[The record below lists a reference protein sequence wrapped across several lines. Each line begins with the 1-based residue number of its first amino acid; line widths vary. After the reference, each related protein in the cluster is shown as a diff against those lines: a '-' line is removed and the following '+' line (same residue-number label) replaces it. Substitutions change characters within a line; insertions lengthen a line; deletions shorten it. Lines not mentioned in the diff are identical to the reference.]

1 MRRTRIIPILLFILL
16 PWGGLI
22 SSVYSANMQDEY
34 EMPNKD
40 AKPQVQHKQAV
51 YPVQNKQTVHPEQHK
66 QAGKQD
72 VYPAQ
77 NTQTV
82 HPVQTKQTVH
92 PEQYNPA
99 ERQALS
105 KQAGEKAKG
114 KQAKPQ
120 AQNKQTKPQ
129 VQEAPKQQASPQF
142 PVYKGYQK
150 RKYSVQP
157 VQKVAKQ
164 PAGHPSPTYSVYKTS
179 KHSVHQVQ
187 GGYQQQGTSVFPT
200 HTMRGQRII
209 TTGAVYAST
218 VYLPFDNTPPSSFAK
233 GIAANSEEG
242 PTGRRKFVD
251 RPDIN
256 IGESPVG
263 EPWIL
268 VAFAV
273 LFGGAIAFRLK
284 NKSKVGGASEV

>member
-16 PWGGLI
+16 PWGGLT

-34 EMPNKD
+34 QIPNKD
-40 AKPQVQHKQAV
+40 DKPQVQHKQAV
-51 YPVQNKQTVHPEQHK
+51 YPVRN
-66 QAGKQD
+66 
-72 VYPAQ
+72 
-77 NTQTV
+77 
-82 HPVQTKQTVH
+82 KQTVH

-150 RKYSVQP
+150 RQYSVQQMP
-157 VQKVAKQ
+157 QVQKVAKQ

-187 GGYQQQGTSVFPT
+187 GGYQQQGASEFPT
-200 HTMRGQRII
+200 HTMRNQRII
-209 TTGAVYAST
+209 TTGAVYTST

-273 LFGGAIAFRLK
+273 LFGGVIAWRLK

>member
-51 YPVQNKQTVHPEQHK
+51 YPVQNKQVRPQ
-66 QAGKQD
+66 
-72 VYPAQ
+72 VR
-77 NTQTV
+77 N
-82 HPVQTKQTVH
+82 KQTVH

-129 VQEAPKQQASPQF
+129 VQETPKQQAAPQF

-150 RKYSVQP
+150 RKYTVQSI
-157 VQKVAKQ
+157 QKVAKQ

-187 GGYQQQGTSVFPT
+187 GGYQQQATSEFPT

-273 LFGGAIAFRLK
+273 LFGGVIAWRLK

>member
-1 MRRTRIIPILLFILL
+1 LLFILL
-16 PWGGLI
+16 PWGGLT
-22 SSVYSANMQDEY
+22 SSAYSANMQDEY

-40 AKPQVQHKQAV
+40 AKPQVQKQQAV
-51 YPVQNKQTVHPEQHK
+51 YPVQNKQTVRPAESK
-66 QAGKQD
+66 QARKQD
-72 VYPAQ
+72 LYPAQ
-77 NTQTV
+77 NT
-82 HPVQTKQTVH
+82 QTVH

-105 KQAGEKAKG
+105 KQAREKAKG
-114 KQAKPQ
+114 KQTKPQ

-150 RKYSVQP
+150 KKYSVQP
-157 VQKVAKQ
+157 VQRVAKQ

-187 GGYQQQGTSVFPT
+187 GGYQQQGTSAFPI
-200 HTMRGQRII
+200 HTMQSQRII

-218 VYLPFDNTPPSSFAK
+218 VFLPFDNTPPSSFAK

-242 PTGRRKFVD
+242 PSGRRKFVD

-273 LFGGAIAFRLK
+273 LFGGVIAWRRK
-284 NKSKVGGASEV
+284 NNKIEL

>member
-16 PWGGLI
+16 PWGGLT
-22 SSVYSANMQDEY
+22 SSAYSANMQDEY

-40 AKPQVQHKQAV
+40 AKPQVQKQQAV
-51 YPVQNKQTVHPEQHK
+51 YPVQNKQTVRPAESK
-66 QAGKQD
+66 QARKQD
-72 VYPAQ
+72 LYPAQ
-77 NTQTV
+77 NT
-82 HPVQTKQTVH
+82 QTVH

-105 KQAGEKAKG
+105 KQAREKAKG
-114 KQAKPQ
+114 KQTKPQ

-150 RKYSVQP
+150 KKYSVQP
-157 VQKVAKQ
+157 VQRVAKQ

-187 GGYQQQGTSVFPT
+187 GGYQQQGTSAFPT
-200 HTMRGQRII
+200 HTMQSQRII

-242 PTGRRKFVD
+242 PSGRRKFVD

-268 VAFAV
+268 VVFAV
-273 LFGGAIAFRLK
+273 LFGGVIAWRRK
-284 NKSKVGGASEV
+284 NNKIEL

>member
-16 PWGGLI
+16 PWGGLT
-22 SSVYSANMQDEY
+22 SSAYSANMQDEY

-40 AKPQVQHKQAV
+40 AKPQVQKQQAV
-51 YPVQNKQTVHPEQHK
+51 YPVQNKQTVRPAESK
-66 QAGKQD
+66 QARKQD
-72 VYPAQ
+72 LYPAQ
-77 NTQTV
+77 NT
-82 HPVQTKQTVH
+82 QTVH

-105 KQAGEKAKG
+105 KQAREKAKG
-114 KQAKPQ
+114 KQTKPQ

-150 RKYSVQP
+150 KKYSVQP
-157 VQKVAKQ
+157 VQRVAKQ

-187 GGYQQQGTSVFPT
+187 GGYQQQGTSAFPI
-200 HTMRGQRII
+200 HTMQSQRII

-218 VYLPFDNTPPSSFAK
+218 VFMPFDNTPPSSFAK

-242 PTGRRKFVD
+242 PSGRRKFVD

-273 LFGGAIAFRLK
+273 LFGGVIAWRRK
-284 NKSKVGGASEV
+284 NNKIEL

>member
-16 PWGGLI
+16 PWGGLT
-22 SSVYSANMQDEY
+22 SSAYSANMQDEY

-82 HPVQTKQTVH
+82 HPVQTKRTVH

-129 VQEAPKQQASPQF
+129 VQEAPKQHASPQF
-142 PVYKGYQK
+142 PVYTGYQK

-187 GGYQQQGTSVFPT
+187 GGYQQQGTSEFPT
-200 HTMRGQRII
+200 HTMRNQRIM

-218 VYLPFDNTPPSSFAK
+218 VYLPFDNTPPSVEK
-233 GIAANSEEG
+233 EIAATGNGEG

-273 LFGGAIAFRLK
+273 LFGGAIAFKK
-284 NKSKVGGASEV
+284 NKGQEVRG